1 MVGLHMSH
9 FCLTWQY
16 GPHRLIINYND
27 RKQYSQLSVPGIQQ
41 TSDWKYS
48 GKKIPVSSKKQ
59 TLSLL
64 IADNYLHNR
73 LYEVL

>member
-1 MVGLHMSH
+1 M
-9 FCLTWQY
+9 
-16 GPHRLIINYND
+16 
-27 RKQYSQLSVPGIQQ
+27 QYSQLSVPGIQQ

-59 TLSLL
+59 NLSLL
-64 IADNYLHNR
+64 IADNYLYNT